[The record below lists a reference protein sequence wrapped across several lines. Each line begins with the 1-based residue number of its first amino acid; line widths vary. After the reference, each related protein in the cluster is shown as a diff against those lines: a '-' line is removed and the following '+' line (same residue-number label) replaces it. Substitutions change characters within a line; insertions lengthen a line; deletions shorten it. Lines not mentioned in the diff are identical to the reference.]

1 MYPCQFRF
9 GNNGESA
16 QPSIVVALAILVMKN
31 FVLSSQLYLRVL
43 LYEEGAEWEFFSI
56 KEATNI
62 INCT

>member
-43 LYEEGAEWEFFSI
+43 LYEEGAE
-56 KEATNI
+56 
-62 INCT
+62 